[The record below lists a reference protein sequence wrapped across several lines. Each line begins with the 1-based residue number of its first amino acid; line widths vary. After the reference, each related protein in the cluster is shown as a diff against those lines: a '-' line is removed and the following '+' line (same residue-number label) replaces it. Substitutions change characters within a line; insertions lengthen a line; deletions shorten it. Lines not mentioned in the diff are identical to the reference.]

1 MLAKKKVDVP
11 FNISDVPDAETID
24 YNKDT
29 NINNVLS
36 SKSPQIAAKKVIN
49 KYNNSRRKRKSTLDT
64 SELDVIPSSKKKK
77 ATSSSSRNI
86 NAQIAAKKN

>member
-1 MLAKKKVDVP
+1 MLEKKKVDVP